1 MAKGRPIGSGAKDL
15 PACGEH
21 PGGRVVKNGTYGSGN
36 DRRQM
41 FRCIPTQG
49 KPHKFA
55 GALPRL
61 VNESHSCDHCE
72 NTVASHQGPRVV
84 QRYEFPVAQAA
95 GALVMIGQG
104 VSYTETA
111 DRMRAHN
118 FRGRFDCGA
127 QLVCNWAE
135 ILGPVVAH
143 EYAETEW
150 PETVV
155 LDATWFMVTNRRT
168 GETTRAFSVL
178 GVHGYP
184 EGHQRGRCWMLR
196 ATPTRTKYDWEEV
209 LRSLPGEPKMVV
221 CDEDASIIAAVSKV
235 WPNAFIKRCEHHL
248 RESVI
253 KRMSPYGITKFGSP
267 EMELLNDAFPSLK
280 GWRAFKKGVSGI
292 GVEDWTDRYDEVVSE
307 QVRRRARLPQH
318 HSTGALDE
326 HLAKVREFMEPRAF
340 CYRNAERTNRLLE
353 LVRLRLNRCDD
364 PLIYARA
371 IREHLDSN
379 GGKLGKQ
386 GAIRDKVGQPS
397 LRV

>member
-1 MAKGRPIGSGAKDL
+1 MLFLWSQIERQAACREASCESTRPSRSQTA
-15 PACGEH
+15 
-21 PGGRVVKNGTYGSGN
+21 
-36 DRRQM
+36 
-41 FRCIPTQG
+41 RCIPADE
-49 KPHKFA
+49 PVHKFA

-95 GALVMIGQG
+95 AALVMIGQG

-111 DRMRAHN
+111 DRMRARN
-118 FRGRFDCGA
+118 FRDRFDCGA

-135 ILGPVVAH
+135 ILGPVVAR
-143 EYAETEW
+143 EYEETEW

-155 LDATWFMVTNRRT
+155 LDATWFMVTNKRT

-184 EGHQRGRCWMLR
+184 EWHKRGRCWKLH
-196 ATPTRTKYDWEEV
+196 AAPTRTARDWEVV

-221 CDEDASIIAAVSKV
+221 CDEDPSIIAAVSKV
-235 WPNAFIKRCEHHL
+235 WPGAYIKRCEHHL
-248 RESVI
+248 RESLI
-253 KRMSPYGITKFGSP
+253 KRMARYGQTSYGSE
-267 EMELLNDAFPSLK
+267 EMELLNDAFHSLK
-280 GWRAFKKGVSGI
+280 GWRAFKKKAEGVM
-292 GVEDWTDRYDEVVSE
+292 VEDWIERYDEVVTE
-307 QVRRRARLPQH
+307 QVKKRARLPQH

-326 HLAKVREFMEPRAF
+326 DLARVREFMEPRAF
-340 CYRNAERTNRLLE
+340 CYRNAERTNRLLQ

-364 PLIYARA
+364 PLVYARA
-371 IREHLDSN
+371 IRENLDAN

-386 GAIRDKVGQPS
+386 GTIRDPAGQPS